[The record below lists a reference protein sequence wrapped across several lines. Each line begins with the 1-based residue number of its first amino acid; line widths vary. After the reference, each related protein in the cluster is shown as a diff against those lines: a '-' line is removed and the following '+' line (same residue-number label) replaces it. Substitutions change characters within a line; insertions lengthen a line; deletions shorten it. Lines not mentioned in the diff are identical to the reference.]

1 MHKTHQM
8 LLANA
13 NQRAKEKLM
22 RRFFKVLLSAMLLA
36 AVFAAYTGVS
46 RISASTAQHLLPHV
60 TCSGN
65 GCNGLDPVATG
76 CARDGI
82 TVTGGTVTFRTGTIQ
97 LRYSPTCG
105 TNWGRVFSN
114 IGNAQLWASI
124 RRDDGRFYFTVGSG
138 TRLWSPMVFARN
150 VKAKACGSA
159 GHFED
164 CTEAI

>member
-1 MHKTHQM
+1 
-8 LLANA
+8 
-13 NQRAKEKLM
+13 M
-22 RRFFKVLLSAMLLA
+22 RRFFKVLLAAMLLA

-46 RISASTAQHLLPHV
+46 RSSASTAQHLLPHV

-76 CARDGI
+76 CDLDAI
-82 TVTGGTVTFRTGTIQ
+82 TVTTTGGTVSFRTGTIQ

-105 TNWGRVFSN
+105 TNWGRVIST
-114 IGNAQLWASI
+114 IGNTQLTVSI
-124 RRDDGRFYFTVGSG
+124 RRDDGLFYFTVGSG

>member
-1 MHKTHQM
+1 
-8 LLANA
+8 
-13 NQRAKEKLM
+13 M
-22 RRFFKVLLSAMLLA
+22 RRFFKVLLAATLLA

-76 CARDGI
+76 CDFDAF
-82 TVTGGTVTFRTGTIQ
+82 TVSTTGGTVTFRTGTIQ

-105 TNWGRVFSN
+105 TNWGRVFST
-114 IGNAQLWASI
+114 IGSTQLTVSI

-159 GHFED
+159 SHFED
-164 CTEAI
+164 CSEAI

>member
-1 MHKTHQM
+1 
-8 LLANA
+8 
-13 NQRAKEKLM
+13 M
-22 RRFFKVLLSAMLLA
+22 RRFFKVLLAATLLA

-65 GCNGLDPVATG
+65 GCNGLDPAVTG
-76 CARDGI
+76 CDLDAY
-82 TVTGGTVTFRTGTIQ
+82 TVSTTGGTVSFRTGTIQ

-105 TNWGRVFSN
+105 TNWGRVFSSV
-114 IGNAQLWASI
+114 GNTQLTVSI
-124 RRDDGRFYFTVGSG
+124 RRDDGRFYFTVGFG

-164 CTEAI
+164 CTEGI

>member
-1 MHKTHQM
+1 
-8 LLANA
+8 
-13 NQRAKEKLM
+13 M
-22 RRFFKVLLSAMLLA
+22 RRFFKVLLAATLLA

-65 GCNGLDPVATG
+65 GCNGLDPAVTG
-76 CARDGI
+76 CDLDAY
-82 TVTGGTVTFRTGTIQ
+82 TVSTTGGTVSFRTGTIQ

-105 TNWGRVFSN
+105 TNWGRVFSSV
-114 IGNAQLWASI
+114 GNTQLTVSI

-150 VKAKACGSA
+150 VKARACGSA

-164 CTEAI
+164 CTEGI

>member
-1 MHKTHQM
+1 
-8 LLANA
+8 
-13 NQRAKEKLM
+13 M
-22 RRFFKVLLSAMLLA
+22 RRFFKVLLAATLLA
-36 AVFAAYTGVS
+36 ALFAAYTGVS

-65 GCNGLDPVATG
+65 GCNGHDPVSTG
-76 CARDGI
+76 CARDAI
-82 TVTGGTVTFRTGTIQ
+82 TVSITGGTVKFRTGTIQ
-97 LRYSPTCG
+97 LRFSPTCG

-114 IGNAQLWASI
+114 IGNTQLTVSI
-124 RRDDGRFYFTVGSG
+124 RRDDGRFAFTVGSG

-159 GHFED
+159 GLFED

>member
-1 MHKTHQM
+1 
-8 LLANA
+8 
-13 NQRAKEKLM
+13 M
-22 RRFFKVLLSAMLLA
+22 RRFFKVLLAAMLLA
-36 AVFAAYTGVS
+36 ALFAAYTGVS
-46 RISASTAQHLLPHV
+46 RISASTVQDLLPHV

-65 GCNGLDPVATG
+65 GCNGLDPVSTG

-82 TVTGGTVTFRTGTIQ
+82 TVTTTGGTVSFRTGTIQ

-105 TNWGRVFSN
+105 TNWGRVFST
-114 IGNAQLWASI
+114 IGTTQLWVSI

-138 TRLWSPMVFARN
+138 ITRLWSPMVFARN

-159 GHFED
+159 SHFED

>member
-1 MHKTHQM
+1 
-8 LLANA
+8 
-13 NQRAKEKLM
+13 M
-22 RRFFKVLLSAMLLA
+22 RRFFKVLLAATLLA

-60 TCSGN
+60 TCSGF
-65 GCNGLDPVATG
+65 GCNGLDPVSTG
-76 CARDGI
+76 CDLDAY
-82 TVTGGTVTFRTGTIQ
+82 TVSLTGGTVSFRTGTIQ

-105 TNWGRVFSN
+105 TNWGRVYSRV
-114 IGNAQLWASI
+114 GNTQLLVGI
-124 RRDDGRFYFTVGSG
+124 RRNDGRFYFTVGSG

>member
-1 MHKTHQM
+1 
-8 LLANA
+8 
-13 NQRAKEKLM
+13 M
-22 RRFFKVLLSAMLLA
+22 RRFFKVLLAATLLA
-36 AVFAAYTGVS
+36 ALFAAYTGVS
-46 RISASTAQHLLPHV
+46 RISASTAQNLLPHV

-65 GCNGLDPVATG
+65 GCNGLDPVSTG
-76 CARDGI
+76 CARDAI
-82 TVTGGTVTFRTGTIQ
+82 TVTTTGGTVSFRTGTIQ

-105 TNWGRVFSN
+105 TNWGRVFSSV
-114 IGNAQLWASI
+114 GNTQLTVSI
-124 RRDDGRFYFTVGSG
+124 RRNDGLFYFTIGSG

>member
-1 MHKTHQM
+1 
-8 LLANA
+8 
-13 NQRAKEKLM
+13 M
-22 RRFFKVLLSAMLLA
+22 RRFFKMLLAAMLLA

-65 GCNGLDPVATG
+65 GCNGLDPAVTG
-76 CARDGI
+76 CDLDAY
-82 TVTGGTVTFRTGTIQ
+82 TVSTTGGTVSFRTGTIQ

-105 TNWGRVFSN
+105 TNWGRVFSSV
-114 IGNAQLWASI
+114 GNTQLTVSI

-159 GHFED
+159 GHFQD